1 MAIYIDDYSDKK
13 TGYFL
18 NKNNLMTVLNSGG
31 KSQDIIVRNNQHI
44 LKLTST
50 QSNQLFI
57 ADTRFTDNID
67 DIDMLACF
75 SVDAVQQVPGSYGI
89 INWDYTAEGK
99 GLSLAFLPARG
110 TKALQLYDDSVSR
123 TVGFINYDWQNREKY
138 WVRWRV
144 EGGRNHSVKIWR
156 DGEAEPGTWTFS
168 VSYSNRTTGE
178 NHIGYGTYG
187 PNHTVEYNFFSVGTN
202 GDTPPSSVSEYIT
215 RLQPSTP
222 TGMFSS
228 GYGGMA
234 FGSEFRPAFT
244 VKEIKQQG
252 NARLQRI
259 HSRDTSGNARI
270 ARIEIKNQ
278 TGNSRIERT
287 STLTQGGNSR
297 LQRIRSV
304 TQSGNAR
311 IGRIQ
316 HVNQSGNAVVES
328 FYVSNSANQSGNARI
343 QRSNRKDQSG
353 NAFIQHQNHVQQ
365 SGNALIQYQKQ
376 IIQGG
381 NARIG
386 RISTIEQ
393 RGNAQIDGGNS
404 IRQYGNATIIHQRQI
419 TQNGASFIEYQRNI
433 TQNGRG
439 HVVTQPNIAQN
450 GNARIARTS
459 NIKQIGTARVSNPT
473 PDKLPQNWRNSDDE
487 KPTAWRNS
495 SDELPQ
501 NWRNNDTHEATDWQR
516 QYYD

>member
-1 MAIYIDDYSDKK
+1 MAIYIDDYSGKK

-110 TKALQLYDDSVSR
+110 IKALQLYDDSASR

-156 DGEAEPGTWTFS
+156 DGESEPGTWTFS

-178 NHIGYGTYG
+178 KYIGYGTYG
-187 PNHTVEYNFFSVGTN
+187 PNHTVEYSFLGVGTG
-202 GDTPPSSVSEYIT
+202 GDMPPSSVSEYIT

-244 VKEIKQQG
+244 VNELKQQG

-270 ARIEIKNQ
+270 TRIEIKSQ

-297 LQRIRSV
+297 LQLIRSV
-304 TQSGNAR
+304 T
-311 IGRIQ
+311 
-316 HVNQSGNAVVES
+316 QSGNAVVES

-343 QRSNRKDQSG
+343 QRSNRKDQGG
-353 NAFIQHQNHVQQ
+353 NAFIQHQSHVQQ
-365 SGNALIQYQKQ
+365 SGDALIQYQKQ

-439 HVVTQPNIAQN
+439 YVVTQPNIAQN

-501 NWRNNDTHEATDWQR
+501 NWRDNSTRKETDWQR